1 MTEQSSVEVN
11 VKEVEAKRML
21 ECERKLH
28 EREECRGS
36 PWCRYC
42 VEEDKAEEKH

>member
-1 MTEQSSVEVN
+1 MTEQSAI
-11 VKEVEAKRML
+11 EVEAKEIEAKRMQ

-42 VEEDKAEEKH
+42 VEEEKPDEEH